1 MAVSD
6 DFLEYI
12 EDQLSEL
19 HITRRKMFGG
29 AGLYRDGKI
38 FGLVADDTV
47 YFKVDD
53 SNRMKYL
60 DSGSSKFKPF
70 PDKEMYMSYYD
81 VPPEVLEDSAEFSS
95 WALLSLK
102 IPSSKKRKKK

>member
-1 MAVSD
+1 MAVSN
-6 DFLEYI
+6 DFLEYV

-19 HITRRKMFGG
+19 QITHRKMFGG
-29 AGLYRDGKI
+29 AGLYRDGKV

-70 PDKEMYMSYYD
+70 PDKEMYMSYYEI
-81 VPPEVLEDSAEFSS
+81 PPEVLENSVELCS

-102 IPSSKKRKKK
+102 IPSSKKGNRK